1 MDLKVRTASG
11 GDYVRPDNGYY
22 LLRFDG
28 IEDAGEWDNFDKTK
42 KINKMR
48 MVFAAFTQVE
58 RTPIL
63 MVEGEHAGEQM
74 VIKPLMTAS
83 GHIKSTCYAF
93 GSVVLGREPAE
104 DEDLGA
110 LLATKVGTFIVGQVG
125 NDQNQKPGKLKV
137 LMPDMVGGDVGAYTA
152 PAAPVGGAPTITPV
166 NGTPAMAP
174 QVGATAAT
182 VPSMEFAETQ
192 PSAPSQDAAAIPPPP
207 ALPGS

>member
-42 KINKMR
+42 KINKLR

-63 MVEGEHAGEQM
+63 LTEGDHAGEQM

-93 GSVVLGREPAE
+93 GSVILGREPDE
-104 DEDLGA
+104 DEDLGT
-110 LLATKVGTFIVGQVG
+110 LLAPKVGTLVVGQVG
-125 NDQNQKPGKLKV
+125 NNEKQQPGKLKV
-137 LMPDMVGGDVGAYTA
+137 LMPDLAGGDVAAVAAATAIVTPDAAAAA
-152 PAAPVGGAPTITPV
+152 PA
-166 NGTPAMAP
+166 
-174 QVGATAAT
+174 
-182 VPSMEFAETQ
+182 Q
-192 PSAPSQDAAAIPPPP
+192 PSAPSQDAAAIPAPP
-207 ALPGS
+207 AIPGS

>member
-63 MVEGEHAGEQM
+63 LTEGEHAGEQM

-83 GHIKSTCYAF
+83 GHIKSTCYQF
-93 GSVVLGREPAE
+93 GSVILGREPAE
-104 DEDLGA
+104 DEDLGV
-110 LLATKVGTFIVGQVG
+110 LLAGKLGTLVVGQVG
-125 NDQNQKPGKLKV
+125 NNENQKPGKLKV
-137 LMPDMVGGDVGAYTA
+137 LMPDLQGGDIGAYTA
-152 PAAPVGGAPTITPV
+152 PVVVAPESAQAAPA
-166 NGTPAMAP
+166 
-174 QVGATAAT
+174 
-182 VPSMEFAETQ
+182 TQ
-192 PSAPSQDAAAIPPPP
+192 PSAPPQDAAAIPAPP